1 MLHIDIHSFSYKKE
15 EFQKTIQETG
25 AVLPLTAEEF

>member
-15 EFQKTIQETG
+15 EYQKITQETE
-25 AVLPLTAEEF
+25 ADSLLTAGEF